1 MISDK
6 SFFLDFCI
14 SKDTIFSG
22 CVFKTSKTGFLP
34 HMRKLFL
41 FLLILF
47 FVSCSFIDKSR
58 LKNSADSPF
67 NLTRSS
73 FSKPISEPIQKKEIK
88 VEKIIRKDNVKPLYN
103 QEIRGDNVE
112 PLEKEVTI
120 TPSEIKSQPE
130 NTGVKSD
137 LKEKKIGESL
147 IGFPEVKFELKLV
160 ETRSLKKYYL
170 FYTQQK
176 RRTFERWL
184 KRAKPYIS
192 YIYNIFREKGLPF
205 DLIFLPFAESGFNPF
220 AYSRA
225 GAAGIWQFMPSTA
238 KKYGLKVNWWI
249 DERRDPYKSTIA
261 AANYLKDL
269 YNLFGDWYLA
279 LAAYNAGEGK
289 ILKAIKRTGKEDFF
303 ELSKKRRYLY
313 KETRY
318 YVPKFMAILKIIRNL
333 KSLGFQP
340 IEYDPSTIP
349 VAIKVKSNID
359 LIEFCQKTR
368 LSWKEFRKFNPAFRR
383 HTTPPGTSVI
393 YVPSYLE
400 ASAKKVIRD
409 LVKKAIAKRN
419 SYWWHVVKKGD
430 SWWKI
435 SCEYKVPISVLKK
448 INKISSNRLKPGQV
462 IRIPKRNILVAKNK
476 TVSGSYIRYRVKLN
490 DTLWSIAHRFGL
502 TVYDLRRANKIFKR
516 SLLKPGEVIIVPLT
530 NIVKKRLLAKKR
542 ANYIV
547 KKGDSLWSISKKFN
561 VSIDTIKEANGLTS
575 NFIQEGDRLYIPS
588 TSVMLTPR
596 KIIYEVK
603 KGDNIWKIAEKFGVS
618 IKEIISWNN
627 LKDKDTLY
635 PGDKIKIY
643 IK

>member
-1 MISDK
+1 MK
-6 SFFLDFCI
+6 KVFL
-14 SKDTIFSG
+14 
-22 CVFKTSKTGFLP
+22 L
-34 HMRKLFL
+34 
-41 FLLILF
+41 LLILS
-47 FVSCSFIDKSR
+47 FVSCSFIDRNRSKS
-58 LKNSADSPF
+58 SADFSL
-67 NLTRSS
+67 LTRSS
-73 FSKPISEPIQKKEIK
+73 LSKTVQTKKKK
-88 VEKIIRKDNVKPLYN
+88 VEETSKENNEKSSYD
-103 QEIRGDNVE
+103 QEITENNEDNVE

-120 TPSEIKSQPE
+120 TPSEIKSQSNKTVEKPSS
-130 NTGVKSD
+130 N
-137 LKEKKIGESL
+137 LKEKKIEESL

-160 ETRSLKKYYL
+160 ETKSLKKYYL
-170 FYTQQK
+170 FYAHQK
-176 RRTFERWL
+176 RKTFKKWL
-184 KRAKPYIS
+184 KRAEPYIS
-192 YIYNIFREKGLPF
+192 YIYKVFRQKGLPF

-238 KKYGLKVNWWI
+238 RKYGLKVNWWI

-289 ILKAIKRTGKEDFF
+289 ILKAIRRTGKEDFF

-313 KETRY
+313 RETRY

-333 KSLGFQP
+333 KDLGFQP
-340 IEYDPSTIP
+340 IKYDPSTIP
-349 VAIKVKSNID
+349 VPIEVKGDID

-368 LSWKEFRKFNPAFRR
+368 LSWKEFRKLNPAFRR

-400 ASAKKVIRD
+400 ASARKVIKR
-409 LVKKAIAKRN
+409 LEKKAIADRN
-419 SYWWHVVKKGD
+419 KYWWHVVKKGD

-435 SCEYKVPISVLKK
+435 SCEYKVPISVLKRVNR
-448 INKISSNRLKPGQV
+448 IWSNRLRPGQV
-462 IRIPKRNILVAKNK
+462 IKIPKRKILVAKSK
-476 TVSGSYIRYRVKLN
+476 TVSGSYIRYKVKPK

-502 TVYDLRRANKIFKR
+502 SVYDLRRANRIFKR
-516 SLLKPGEVIIVPLT
+516 TLLRPGEVLIIPLT
-530 NIVKKRLLAKKR
+530 NIAKKRLLAKKR

-561 VSIDTIKEANGLTS
+561 VSIETIKEANGLTS
-575 NFIQEGDRLYIPS
+575 NFIQEGEKLYIP
-588 TSVMLTPR
+588 TSVVLTPK
-596 KIIYEVK
+596 KIVYRVR
-603 KGDNIWKIAEKFGVS
+603 KGDSIWKIAEKFGVS
-618 IKEIISWNN
+618 VKEIISWNN

>member
-1 MISDK
+1 MK
-6 SFFLDFCI
+6 KVFL
-14 SKDTIFSG
+14 
-22 CVFKTSKTGFLP
+22 L
-34 HMRKLFL
+34 
-41 FLLILF
+41 LLILS
-47 FVSCSFIDKSR
+47 FVSCSFIDRNRSKS
-58 LKNSADSPF
+58 SADFSL
-67 NLTRSS
+67 LTRSS
-73 FSKPISEPIQKKEIK
+73 LSKTVQTKKKK
-88 VEKIIRKDNVKPLYN
+88 VEETSKENNEKSSYD
-103 QEIRGDNVE
+103 QEITENNEDNVE

-120 TPSEIKSQPE
+120 TPSEIKSQSNKTVEKPSS
-130 NTGVKSD
+130 N
-137 LKEKKIGESL
+137 LKEKKIEESL

-160 ETRSLKKYYL
+160 ETKSLKKYYL
-170 FYTQQK
+170 FYAHQK
-176 RRTFERWL
+176 RKTFKKWL
-184 KRAKPYIS
+184 KRAEPYIP
-192 YIYNIFREKGLPF
+192 YIYKVFREKGLPF

-238 KKYGLKVNWWI
+238 RKYGLKVNWWI

-289 ILKAIKRTGKEDFF
+289 ILKAIRRTGKEDFF

-313 KETRY
+313 RETRY

-333 KSLGFQP
+333 KDLGFQP
-340 IEYDPSTIP
+340 IKYDPSTIP
-349 VAIKVKSNID
+349 VPIEVKGDID

-368 LSWKEFRKFNPAFRR
+368 LSWKKFRKLNPAFRR

-400 ASAKKVIRD
+400 ASARKVIKR
-409 LVKKAIAKRN
+409 LEKKAIADRN
-419 SYWWHVVKKGD
+419 KYWWHVVKKGD

-435 SCEYKVPISVLKK
+435 SCEYKVPISVLKRVNR
-448 INKISSNRLKPGQV
+448 IWSNRLRPGQV
-462 IRIPKRNILVAKNK
+462 IKIPKRKILVAKSK
-476 TVSGSYIRYRVKLN
+476 TVSGSYIRYKVKPK

-502 TVYDLRRANKIFKR
+502 SVYDLRRANRIFKR
-516 SLLKPGEVIIVPLT
+516 TLLRPGEVLIIPLT
-530 NIVKKRLLAKKR
+530 NIAKKRLLAKKR

-561 VSIDTIKEANGLTS
+561 VSIETIKEANGLTS
-575 NFIQEGDRLYIPS
+575 NFIQEGEKLYIP
-588 TSVMLTPR
+588 TSVVLTPK
-596 KIIYEVK
+596 KIVYRVR
-603 KGDNIWKIAEKFGVS
+603 KGDSIWKIAEKFGVS
-618 IKEIISWNN
+618 VKEIISWNN